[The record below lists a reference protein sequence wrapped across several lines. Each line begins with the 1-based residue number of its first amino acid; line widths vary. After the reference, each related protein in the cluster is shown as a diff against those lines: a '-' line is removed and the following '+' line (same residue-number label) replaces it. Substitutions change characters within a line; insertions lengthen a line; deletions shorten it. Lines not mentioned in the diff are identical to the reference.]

1 MGAREPTRPCGAQD
15 GGMVWTKRVGMA
27 ARRLFTVTFV
37 SIFISCPCNR
47 RRGIAGEASRVRE
60 GFYRVLSKF
69 PANKRVDR
77 RPARQAWSPPFLR
90 NIQALRGAAAI
101 LVMVMHAFSAA
112 KGLYAFRAEHDPFID
127 VAHQIFWS
135 IGPAGVDIFFV
146 ISGFVVLTV
155 AMKSA
160 GDGCFSIGSAG
171 LFYFRRLTRIYPLYW
186 IVLVATVTSTSL
198 VLPDRWE
205 AIAERPSVILL
216 VARNY
221 DEVPSAWTL
230 TFELYF
236 YSIIALGL
244 LVASRRL
251 LFFVTGWAVLQIAL
265 IGIAAASGWQSGI
278 NSTSIFVNPLIL
290 EFLFGCTIAVA
301 IQWGFSRFAT
311 PALMFGIVMLF
322 IGGFLGWQRGEVW
335 PWERVAV
342 FGVAGALLVY
352 GLVANERNHKFVLRG
367 LGWAGD
373 ASYSI
378 YLWHIPLYWTASWT
392 GMSWGIYGSIPRVVT
407 PIIWIAF
414 GLAIGVLSY
423 WFIERPM
430 LAAVKIQSGTRVSVH
445 GDCDVGSRL
454 QTTAHTAC
462 CSPHSI

>member
-1 MGAREPTRPCGAQD
+1 
-15 GGMVWTKRVGMA
+15 MVWTKRVGWPHGA
-27 ARRLFTVTFV
+27 SLLSHLYQYCV
-37 SIFISCPCNR
+37 SCPCNR
-47 RRGIAGEASRVRE
+47 RGIVGEASRVRE
-60 GFYRVLSKF
+60 GSYRVLSKF
-69 PANKRVDR
+69 TANKRVDR
-77 RPARQAWSPPFLR
+77 RPVREAWSPPFLR

-112 KGLYAFRAEHDPFID
+112 KGLYAFRAEQDPFID

-146 ISGFVVLTV
+146 ISGFIVLTV

-160 GDGCFSIGSAG
+160 GDGCNFSIGSAG

-216 VARNY
+216 MARSY

-236 YSIIALGL
+236 YSIVALGL
-244 LVASRRL
+244 LVASQRL

-301 IQWGFSRFAT
+301 IQWGVSRFAM

-322 IGGFLGWQRGEVW
+322 IGGSLGWQRGEVL

-352 GLVANERNHKFVLRG
+352 GLVANERNHKLVLRG

-378 YLWHIPLYWTASWT
+378 YLWHIPLFWTASWT

-430 LAAVKIQSGTRVSVH
+430 LAAVRIQSRTRESMH
-445 GDCDVGSRL
+445 ERIDGAALDGGCDVGSRL
-454 QTTAHTAC
+454 QTTAHIAC
-462 CSPHSI
+462 CSPRSI